1 MKLLDPKSFKFA
13 LYGAYMNDPEVTY
26 LEFED
31 GWRQWDLA
39 TALHE
44 QSMKCREELY
54 ETRPKR
60 A

>member
-39 TALHE
+39 VALHNP
-44 QSMKCREELY
+44 KEEEY
-54 ETRPKR
+54 ETRPQR